1 MGHKSF
7 SFVLLFHKQ
16 DHGYQYFKNAK
27 QYEDNDNTWEMY
39 SRQWERP
46 RAWNMDKDGTQ
57 NVEEFKIINDER
69 EKQMDERANEEQGWG
84 MRQPVRVGQELYM
97 RRGKNQ
103 MK

>member
-1 MGHKSF
+1 
-7 SFVLLFHKQ
+7 
-16 DHGYQYFKNAK
+16 
-27 QYEDNDNTWEMY
+27 
-39 SRQWERP
+39 
-46 RAWNMDKDGTQ
+46 MDKDGTQ